1 VAENS
6 ETFVTGYGIDGQ
18 YYLPYTTDHTLTQ
31 GGQTYNIKGY
41 KYAAGNENGGYL
53 ASAIAPI
60 IISTGEMIPL
70 TLCGMQTDPMN
81 NESGQ
86 DFYQISA
93 TGRGAYAYGTKLV
106 VDTVTGAT
114 ADTLLS
120 TVRNLSLMKIS
131 AVNIP
136 VYNNQGTII
145 MPEDGEVKIELF
157 AADLTQGIIYTDSVL
172 GTAYALSRFR
182 FKARTAFMKVNLV
195 IGMFPGFLG
204 MIIMYWVMKEI
215 FHLQGNYL
223 AMVIIYSVG
232 AGGGYYISKGFF
244 DTISKNIDEAAMVD
258 GATKS
263 QIFWQIILPLAK
275 PIIVYTILTSFMG
288 PWGDYITSSYIIGL
302 QNIEDWTVAIG
313 LFQFVSGSQDTVTSY
328 YIQFAPGAVCV
339 ALPIVVLFFM
349 LQKYYVSGVT
359 GGAVKG

>member
-1 VAENS
+1 MFSNLTGKIDPIASNHSLDGYFLTWFGNTLIVA
-6 ETFVTGYGIDGQ
+6 I
-18 YYLPYTTDHTLTQ
+18 LTC
-31 GGQTYNIKGY
+31 
-41 KYAAGNENGGYL
+41 
-53 ASAIAPI
+53 
-60 IISTGEMIPL
+60 IISTV
-70 TLCGMQTDPMN
+70 
-81 NESGQ
+81 
-86 DFYQISA
+86 F
-93 TGRGAYAYGTKLV
+93 
-106 VDTVTGAT
+106 
-114 ADTLLS
+114 
-120 TVRNLSLMKIS
+120 
-131 AVNIP
+131 
-136 VYNNQGTII
+136 
-145 MPEDGEVKIELF
+145 
-157 AADLTQGIIYTDSVL
+157 VL

-215 FHLQGNYL
+215 FNLQGNYL